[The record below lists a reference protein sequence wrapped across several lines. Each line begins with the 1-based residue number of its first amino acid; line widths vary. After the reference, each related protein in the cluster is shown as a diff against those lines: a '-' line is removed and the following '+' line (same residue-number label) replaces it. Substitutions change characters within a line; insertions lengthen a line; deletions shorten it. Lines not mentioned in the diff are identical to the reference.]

1 MHYASKFTPT
11 EARYLQETSNSMKTR
26 DPQIVLNVIYEQP
39 LLGFKTP
46 FWEIIETPRW
56 SCRFLPLWTKP
67 TRGWRPVKMH
77 QMCFHLLPRRRERLS
92 ICSLP
97 FAGRQVLREESICID
112 VRHDFNNVPLLKRI
126 IAN

>member
-1 MHYASKFTPT
+1 MHYALQYASKFTPA

-67 TRGWRPVKMH
+67 TRGWKARM
-77 QMCFHLLPRRRERLS
+77 RERLF

-97 FAGRQVLREESICID
+97 FAGGFEGGEHLY
-112 VRHDFNNVPLLKRI
+112 
-126 IAN
+126 